1 MKCPA
6 CRNSLTGLTVSDV
19 HVNVCKGGCGGIWFD
34 NYELRKFDEPREHAG
49 EALLDVE
56 VDSAIKVSPSER
68 RNCPQCEGMVMMRHF
83 FSAKKHVEV
92 DECPGCGGVWLDEG
106 ELRSIRKLFASEEER
121 EKAAKEYFDEVFG
134 EQLQK
139 MRSESEEKLQ
149 KARKFAN
156 MFRFICPSYYIPG
169 KQDGAA
175 F

>member
-1 MKCPA
+1 
-6 CRNSLTGLTVSDV
+6 
-19 HVNVCKGGCGGIWFD
+19 
-34 NYELRKFDEPREHAG
+34 
-49 EALLDVE
+49 
-56 VDSAIKVSPSER
+56 
-68 RNCPQCEGMVMMRHF
+68 MMRHF